1 MPHLLDRRQNLRALF
16 HLFESP
22 KYVYIYIT
30 YKPIDFSVQNAH
42 TRLDL
47 NRQQAD
53 IP

>member
-22 KYVYIYIT
+22 KYVYIT
-30 YKPIDFSVQNAH
+30 YKPIDYSAQNAH